1 MSMKTRMDRYLPPE
15 HPLSK
20 RYRFGAALFGAALIV
35 FGSLGLTHQLAFLST
50 HGHQVLWLSS
60 NGLLSTISLVVGA
73 VLITAAA
80 IGGPVSSTVTSTVGA
95 LFLVSGL
102 ANLAVLDTG
111 LNLLAFKIQNVL
123 FSLVAGMLMLF
134 VGLYGRVSGGLAGD
148 NPYVRARRNEDPLHD
163 NAPRRAAHAR
173 RLVEI
178 EELVRAEF
186 AMAEGRATPEQE
198 HLLRT
203 DAMHRAEQRRREA
216 YEYAEESDRLFAVW
230 LADRRRNPPPEHFVL
245 WQRKRQIPQ

>member
-1 MSMKTRMDRYLPPE
+1 MTTRMDRYLPPD

-20 RYRFGAALFGAALIV
+20 RYRFGAALFGSGLIV
-35 FGSLGLTHQLAFLST
+35 FGTLGFANQLAFLST
-50 HGHQVLWLSS
+50 HGRQILGLSS
-60 NGLLSTISLVVGA
+60 NGLLSVISVVVGA
-73 VLITAAA
+73 VLITAAV

-123 FSLVAGMLMLF
+123 FSLIAGMLMLF
-134 VGLYGRVSGGLAGD
+134 VGFYGRVSGGLPGD

-163 NAPRRAAHAR
+163 HGPRLAAEAK
-173 RLVEI
+173 RLAEI
-178 EELVRAEF
+178 DQLARAEF

-198 HLLRT
+198 DLLRA
-203 DAMHRAEQRRREA
+203 DAVRRAEQRRREA
-216 YEYAEESDRLFAVW
+216 YEWAEESDRMFAAW
-230 LADRRRNPPPEHFVL
+230 LEERRRNPPPEHFVL
-245 WQRKRQIPQ
+245 WHRKRQNH